1 MLSWAGAPSLSEKG
15 SFQLRRNHLSGPPEG
30 SISRRGALQGCGVAV
45 QERAPGRE
53 RPGSFPFWPL
63 WVFVVV
69 SGLSSCGARAQPDQE
84 LNPCLLH

>member
-53 RPGSFPFWPL
+53 RPDSFLAALGLCCGEWALQLWCSGS
-63 WVFVVV
+63 
-69 SGLSSCGARAQPDQE
+69 A
-84 LNPCLLH
+84 